1 MTTDS
6 SKRKTIKIRLD
17 REGFEV
23 PGGTITG
30 AELRALPTPDVPND
44 RAIWKVVPGPE
55 DDIPVEDG
63 DRIDVKNGDRFFTAP
78 RVIAPGAA
86 DAPR

>member
-17 REGFEV
+17 REQFDV
-23 PGGTITG
+23 SGGTISG
-30 AELRALPTPDVPND
+30 AEVRALPEPDVPTD

-55 DDIPVEDG
+55 DDIPVEDA
-63 DRIDVKNGDRFFTAP
+63 DRVEIKNGDRFFTAP

>member
-17 REGFEV
+17 REQFDV
-23 PGGTITG
+23 ADGTISG
-30 AELRALPTPDVPND
+30 AEIRALPEPDVPTD

-55 DDIPVEDG
+55 DDIPVEDA
-63 DRIDVKNGDRFFTAP
+63 DRVEIKNGDRFFTAP